1 MIPRYSRPEM
11 TEIWS
16 PQSKY
21 RIWFEIEAHA
31 CDAMASLGIM
41 PPELAKKIWKA
52 KETTFDVQRI
62 ADIEAVTRHDVIAFL
77 TYLSELV
84 DKDASRY
91 LHLGMT
97 SSDVLDTCFN
107 IQLSRACDL
116 LIADLERLLATLKE
130 SAFTY
135 KYTACIGRS
144 HGVHAEPTT
153 FGLKLALAHAEMARN
168 LNRLR
173 SARDEISVGAI
184 SGAVGTYAH
193 VEPAVERHVCAA
205 MGLRPETISTQVVP
219 RDRHAAFFAALAIIA
234 SSIERI
240 ATEIR
245 HLQRSEVREVEEG
258 FRKGQ
263 KGSSAMPH
271 KRNPIYTENITGL
284 ARLVRMSIQPALENV
299 ALWHERDI
307 SHSSVERIIGPDT
320 TTILDFALIRIDNV
334 VRNLVVHPDRMKQN
348 LDLLK
353 GLTNSQRVMLALVEK
368 GVARDDAYRVVQRNA
383 MKTLDQDIEF
393 IDLLMKDPEVAGVLS
408 EAELEKYFDPA
419 FHLRHLDSI
428 FERVFPS

>member
-1 MIPRYSRPEM
+1 
-11 TEIWS
+11 
-16 PQSKY
+16 
-21 RIWFEIEAHA
+21 
-31 CDAMASLGIM
+31 
-41 PPELAKKIWKA
+41 
-52 KETTFDVQRI
+52 
-62 ADIEAVTRHDVIAFL
+62 
-77 TYLSELV
+77 
-84 DKDASRY
+84 
-91 LHLGMT
+91 
-97 SSDVLDTCFN
+97 
-107 IQLSRACDL
+107 
-116 LIADLERLLATLKE
+116 
-130 SAFTY
+130 
-135 KYTACIGRS
+135 
-144 HGVHAEPTT
+144 
-153 FGLKLALAHAEMARN
+153 MARN

-271 KRNPIYTENITGL
+271 KRNPIHTENITGL

-393 IDLLMKDPEVAGVLS
+393 IDLLKRDPEVAGVLS